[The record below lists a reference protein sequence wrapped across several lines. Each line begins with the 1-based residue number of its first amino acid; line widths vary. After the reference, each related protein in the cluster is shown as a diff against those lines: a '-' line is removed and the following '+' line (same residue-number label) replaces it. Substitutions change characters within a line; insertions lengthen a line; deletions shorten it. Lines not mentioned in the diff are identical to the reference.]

1 MKTKIQFLHIVMRRI
16 IAVVCL
22 ALMVMTAQAVEFDK
36 FFTDSTLRLDYAF
49 AGDAGKQAIYLDQ
62 LSRLPKWWG
71 RRARLDEVPVAGDGT
86 ITMRDH
92 NSGKVIYMHSFS
104 SLFQEWISTAEAKVV
119 RKSMENVFLVP
130 MPRDTVD
137 ITVEL
142 RDPHHRVTA
151 MLTHRVAPD
160 DILIARRGERDVTPY
175 VTLQQADDTTRCIHI
190 AYVAEG
196 YTEHEMPQ
204 FIEHCHE
211 AMEALFSHEP
221 FRSLRGRFHIVAVT
235 SPSHDS
241 GVSDPGAGL
250 WLNTALGSHF
260 DTFYSK
266 RYLTTLHLKQLH
278 NVLAGVPYEHIIILA
293 NTEHYGGGGIYNS
306 YNLSYTRDKHFRPVV
321 VHEFGHSFAGLA
333 DEYPYGNDDARY
345 FSDVEP
351 WEANITTMHDF
362 TRKWPDMIDPSTPRP
377 TPENTDSTLMTSR
390 VGLFEGGGC
399 MEKGVYRP
407 VQECR
412 MRTNVVPEF
421 CPVCRR
427 AIVRVIDFYTAP
439 DH

>member
-1 MKTKIQFLHIVMRRI
+1 MHIVMKRL
-16 IAVVCL
+16 IAIACL
-22 ALMVMTAQAVEFDK
+22 ALTVATARAIDFDQY
-36 FFTDSTLRLDYAF
+36 FTDATLRLDYAF
-49 AGDAGKQAIYLDQ
+49 AGNAAKQGIYLDQ
-62 LSRLPKWWG
+62 LSRLPRWWG

-86 ITMRDH
+86 ITVRDH
-92 NSGKVIYMHSFS
+92 KSGKVIYMHSFS

-142 RDPHHRVTA
+142 RDPHHRITA

-160 DILIARRGERDVTPY
+160 DILIARRGEREVTPY
-175 VTLQQADDTTRCIHI
+175 VTLQQADDTTHCIHI

-211 AMEALFSHEP
+211 AMEALFAHEP

-235 SPSHDS
+235 CPSRDS

-266 RYLTTLHLKQLH
+266 RYLTTLHLKRLH
-278 NVLAGVPYEHIIILA
+278 DVLAGVPYEHIIILA

-306 YNLSYTRDKHFRPVV
+306 YNLSYTRGQHFRPVV

-333 DEYPYGNDDARY
+333 DEYPYGDDDARY

-351 WEANITTMHDF
+351 WEANLTTLHDF
-362 TRKWPDMIDPSTPRP
+362 DSKWPDMIDPSVPRP
-377 TPENTDSTLMTSR
+377 TPESPDSSLMTSR
-390 VGLFEGGGC
+390 VGLFEGGGY

-412 MRTNVVPEF
+412 MRTNAVPEF

-427 AIVRVIDFYTAP
+427 AITRVIDFYTAP
-439 DH
+439 GR

>member
-1 MKTKIQFLHIVMRRI
+1 MKKL
-16 IAVVCL
+16 IAIACL
-22 ALMVMTAQAVEFDK
+22 ALTISTARAIEFDQY
-36 FFTDSTLRLDYAF
+36 FTDATLRLDYAF
-49 AGDAGKQAIYLDQ
+49 AGDAGKQGIYLDQ

-92 NSGKVIYMHSFS
+92 KSGKVIYMHSFS

-160 DILIARRGERDVTPY
+160 DILIARLGERDVTPY

-235 SPSHDS
+235 SPSRDS

-306 YNLSYTRDKHFRPVV
+306 YNLSYTRGKHFRPVV

-362 TRKWPDMIDPSTPRP
+362 TRKWDDMIDPSTPRP

-439 DH
+439 IH